1 MNIFIYTAALVSF
14 VSSCKVED
22 NNPVLNPECNYAGT
36 CIDNGVFTYCD
47 CCVPK
52 DLGDRNPCGD
62 SWVCDVN
69 NPSNGCNKYEGHECN
84 RINSYYYVTIGLRME
99 TIDVRDVPDI
109 TCTTIPK
116 DRYEYGQ
123 FGVMSTS
130 ILLQVRAVVRSMGWE
145 GTVQEIPFCDTCS
158 PAYPC
163 TLGISDGV
171 NATEGI
177 GSPFQLN
184 LNEYYD
190 AGCSA
195 GTYTPVVGECEAN
208 FDYGLRAHS
217 AWAVVQ
223 QKIIDNELVAI
234 NKELSDLGWDNTKAV
249 GFGFQDSSKIL
260 LNVRITMSPTPNPTS
275 YPTGNPTSHPSP
287 LPTDAP
293 TRKPTYI
300 PTDRPSFTP
309 TSRPTTA
316 PSSSPTTSP
325 SMSPTLDICGPYTN
339 DVESIVFEG
348 VGKNCRAGL
357 DSSWPGGFTC
367 DSPYMVCLPQENTP
381 ATYGGEPYKSSTYRY
396 SVSECKQECAND
408 QRCVGIEFR
417 ADVGSSLGDCNLID
431 DFPMVIADPV
441 SGFTYNPTNSYTN
454 LDGNI
459 TNGDVMCFSKT
470 DTCVPYFEADEL
482 NEVMLDCYC
491 PNNRKGYY
499 TKKVKRT
506 VSNTR
511 FCGSDLEVERRIK
524 KAQANRM
531 FHLCENWCLFQTE
544 NPEAENWY
552 WDPWKTCWRE
562 QYAGVGEHMSYC
574 PRVIRNP
581 DTIEM
586 QFVNRRSTSLCQT
599 QNPTAAPV
607 VASPSWFMAQ
617 EEESCDDACIDNN
630 MVCHEEHT
638 ANVIEPNN
646 LSEGYFG
653 EAGVVCSSIA
663 IGELD
668 WAFPGYEAATGA
680 CFTRNNDTENTGCNY
695 AIGVGYRR
703 LCACIS
709 GDQ

>member
-1 MNIFIYTAALVSF
+1 
-14 VSSCKVED
+14 
-22 NNPVLNPECNYAGT
+22 
-36 CIDNGVFTYCD
+36 
-47 CCVPK
+47 
-52 DLGDRNPCGD
+52 
-62 SWVCDVN
+62 
-69 NPSNGCNKYEGHECN
+69 
-84 RINSYYYVTIGLRME
+84 
-99 TIDVRDVPDI
+99 
-109 TCTTIPK
+109 
-116 DRYEYGQ
+116 
-123 FGVMSTS
+123 
-130 ILLQVRAVVRSMGWE
+130 
-145 GTVQEIPFCDTCS
+145 
-158 PAYPC
+158 
-163 TLGISDGV
+163 
-171 NATEGI
+171 
-177 GSPFQLN
+177 
-184 LNEYYD
+184 
-190 AGCSA
+190 
-195 GTYTPVVGECEAN
+195 
-208 FDYGLRAHS
+208 
-217 AWAVVQ
+217 
-223 QKIIDNELVAI
+223 
-234 NKELSDLGWDNTKAV
+234 
-249 GFGFQDSSKIL
+249 
-260 LNVRITMSPTPNPTS
+260 
-275 YPTGNPTSHPSP
+275 
-287 LPTDAP
+287 
-293 TRKPTYI
+293 
-300 PTDRPSFTP
+300 
-309 TSRPTTA
+309 
-316 PSSSPTTSP
+316 
-325 SMSPTLDICGPYTN
+325 
-339 DVESIVFEG
+339 
-348 VGKNCRAGL
+348 L
-357 DSSWPGGFTC
+357 DSAWPGGYTC

-408 QRCVGIEFR
+408 QRCVGIEFH
-417 ADVGSSLGDCNLID
+417 ADVGSPLGDCNLID

-441 SGFTYNPTNSYTN
+441 SGFTFNPTNSYTN

-459 TNGDVMCFSKT
+459 TNGDVMCFEKR

-482 NEVMLDCYC
+482 NEDMLDCYC

-511 FCGSDLEVERRIK
+511 FCGSDLEVDRRIK

-607 VASPSWFMAQ
+607 LASPSWFMAQ

-646 LSEGYFG
+646 LSEGHFTD
-653 EAGVVCSSIA
+653 AGVACSSIA

-668 WAFPGYEAATGA
+668 WAFPGYESATGA
-680 CFTRNNDTENTGCNY
+680 CFTRNINTENTGCNY
-695 AIGVGYRR
+695 ALGVGYRR

-709 GDQ
+709 DDQ